1 MLIEAPFNA
10 ITERILGAA
19 IDVHRTLGPGLLE
32 STYRECLE
40 FELSARQMRFDVE
53 RVVPIV
59 YKGTRLRTHY
69 RVDLMV
75 EEQVIVEVKSHATTL
90 AIHEA
95 QVITYLRLTGY
106 PAGLLINFNVP
117 RLMDGVKRLL
127 NPNARKF
134 HHASLKKNRKT
145 NLRSHRSSV
154 CDHSAS
160 SLPSVRR
167 HWVYSYRSAIVGSTL
182 VARRAGT

>member
-1 MLIEAPFNA
+1 MLIDAPFNR
-10 ITERILGAA
+10 ITERVLDAA

-59 YKGTRLRTHY
+59 YKGMTLRTRY
-69 RVDLMV
+69 RFDLVV
-75 EEQVIVEVKSHATTL
+75 EDQVVVEVKSHAANL
-90 AIHEA
+90 GIHEA
-95 QVITYLRLTGY
+95 QVITYLRLAEY

-127 NPNARKF
+127 N
-134 HHASLKKNRKT
+134 
-145 NLRSHRSSV
+145 
-154 CDHSAS
+154 
-160 SLPSVRR
+160 
-167 HWVYSYRSAIVGSTL
+167 
-182 VARRAGT
+182 RRASYFARPEHGEKT